1 MDVPAAECPAE
12 LPRPPQLIG
21 ERSADVKNGSTNV
34 ASCAHSWAEKRPED
48 VKLLDGKY
56 NVNEGYIFIS
66 H

>member
-1 MDVPAAECPAE
+1 MASDAKR
-12 LPRPPQLIG
+12 LQLFSEI
-21 ERSADVKNGSTNV
+21 AGSMV
-34 ASCAHSWAEKRPED
+34 WAEKRPED